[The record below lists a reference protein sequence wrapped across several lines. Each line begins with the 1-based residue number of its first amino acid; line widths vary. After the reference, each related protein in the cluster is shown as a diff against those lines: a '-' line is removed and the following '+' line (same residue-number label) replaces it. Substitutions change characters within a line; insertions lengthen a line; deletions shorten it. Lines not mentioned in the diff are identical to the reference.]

1 MFWLFGILA
10 VLALAALAVFM
21 RFRRLFDDK
30 VARRVPSLARELGAR
45 RILAVFAHPDD
56 EQLINGLL
64 TSAKADGA
72 YLAMVT
78 ATPGDAGTQSPVVC
92 R

>member
-45 RILAVFAHPDD
+45 
-56 EQLINGLL
+56 
-64 TSAKADGA
+64 
-72 YLAMVT
+72 AM
-78 ATPGDAGTQSPVVC
+78 
-92 R
+92 